1 MGIDLKS
8 KINWPRKKTREE
20 HIQKRTESV
29 LAELLSNVEFE
40 FTDLELVQ
48 IVNNVRRGLADKLK
62 AKQASY
68 IELSVNNSQVAKEI
82 GQALEYI
89 E

>member
-1 MGIDLKS
+1 MFNLFK
-8 KINWPRKKTREE
+8 KKTREE

-29 LAELLSNVEFE
+29 LAELLGNVEFE

-48 IVNNVRRGLADKLK
+48 IANNVRRGLSDHLK